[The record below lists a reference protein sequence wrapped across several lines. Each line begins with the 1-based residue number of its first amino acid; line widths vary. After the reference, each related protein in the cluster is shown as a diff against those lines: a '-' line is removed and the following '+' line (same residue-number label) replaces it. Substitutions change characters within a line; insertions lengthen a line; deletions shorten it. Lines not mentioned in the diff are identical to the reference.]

1 MTESNY
7 IVPPNALLESLKS
20 GPYKTTA
27 HAIAELV
34 DNSWDADATQIGIAL
49 IVKGDKTKK
58 PHAIAVLDDG
68 SGMDAD
74 TLGHCLQWGFHGP
87 GEERDG
93 AGSPRH
99 TRRSSGKG
107 EKRLGKFGVG
117 LVAASFGQCSD
128 VHVLSWQN
136 GETQSKGGE
145 VPSLRIALR
154 DDIRNE
160 LPTIEGAVL
169 PEWATDGAFTGMP
182 TAISEMQ
189 HGTLVVWRE
198 VETRNRSA
206 TVQEKVLELCG
217 RIYRELIRFGKTRGR
232 SFQIIVTIY
241 DEDSRSSLASLP
253 ALPVDPTF
261 LSNWNVPSLA
271 DYGFKDDITLFQ
283 PFTGHAGDSGKD
295 ASGQYLGALRSVPN
309 PEHSSGTKHA
319 GSYLLTASYRSE
331 RAMEDPLG
339 ERRDPGE
346 TRYGQLANRLRGVS
360 ILREG
365 REIDLD
371 RNWLRSDKT
380 VDRWISVSIDFDNT
394 LDALFGVSNDKQ
406 GARHLADLASVPITE
421 IREQIK
427 KLESDGT
434 DDDAD
439 HLERLLVALD
449 IRERLQ
455 RMQQEVADQ
464 RRNRR
469 KNPKGPTTDPTHA
482 PTDELVDVGGKMRKG
497 GPALPMDDA
506 RPPDNLKEIEDVY
519 GDDTKSGDQRA
530 KETRPALV
538 QKHDLKID
546 YVRDPSGSRLEMFSL
561 KMGVSHMN
569 VLFHE
574 QHPLSEAMAKLLAPE
589 DGDEPPTPHE
599 VLRIVRGL
607 IASYAR
613 ILAEAERFDD
623 HQYVALKQTLTLW
636 GQKAARVFEDD
647 SD

>member
-261 LSNWNVPSLA
+261 LSNWDDPSLT

-295 ASGQYLGALRSVPN
+295 ASGQYLGALRMCPTRN
-309 PEHSSGTKHA
+309 TRPARNMRGHTCLRPRIGAK
-319 GSYLLTASYRSE
+319 GLL
-331 RAMEDPLG
+331 EDPLG
-339 ERRDPGE
+339 ERRRPRRHSLR
-346 TRYGQLANRLRGVS
+346 TIGQS
-360 ILREG
+360 P
-365 REIDLD
+365 
-371 RNWLRSDKT
+371 
-380 VDRWISVSIDFDNT
+380 
-394 LDALFGVSNDKQ
+394 Q
-406 GARHLADLASVPITE
+406 GGLHS
-421 IREQIK
+421 
-427 KLESDGT
+427 SGGT
-434 DDDAD
+434 
-439 HLERLLVALD
+439 
-449 IRERLQ
+449 
-455 RMQQEVADQ
+455 
-464 RRNRR
+464 
-469 KNPKGPTTDPTHA
+469 
-482 PTDELVDVGGKMRKG
+482 
-497 GPALPMDDA
+497 
-506 RPPDNLKEIEDVY
+506 
-519 GDDTKSGDQRA
+519 
-530 KETRPALV
+530 
-538 QKHDLKID
+538 
-546 YVRDPSGSRLEMFSL
+546 
-561 KMGVSHMN
+561 
-569 VLFHE
+569 
-574 QHPLSEAMAKLLAPE
+574 
-589 DGDEPPTPHE
+589 
-599 VLRIVRGL
+599 
-607 IASYAR
+607 
-613 ILAEAERFDD
+613 
-623 HQYVALKQTLTLW
+623 
-636 GQKAARVFEDD
+636 
-647 SD
+647 